1 MAQTDRKELVT
12 NDLAKGLTSAYEGLK
27 KGPSRGT
34 IIFLAVVLAV
44 VLLSILGYWWRASSR
59 TTESKRWQ
67 VFDGAV
73 FPSEI
78 VDSLEEKDL
87 QGSNQLTALRFQNA
101 RMKLSE
107 GVREMGD
114 PSTRKKG
121 REKVGEARD
130 TYVELSK
137 KSTSLSPVLNQE
149 ALWGAAKAYEAL
161 GHSDDLDEAIKLY
174 EKLRKEYPSS
184 AMGKDAKKQLQR
196 LNDKETR
203 QKIIEL
209 TKQLDEAK

>member
-34 IIFLAVVLAV
+34 IIGLAVLLAI
-44 VLLSILGYWWRASSR
+44 VLLCILGRWYWVSSN

-67 VFDGAV
+67 TVDGAV

-78 VDSLEEKDL
+78 VSSLDEKDL
-87 QGSNQLTALRFQNA
+87 EGTSQLTALRYQTA
-101 RMKLSE
+101 RMKLAE
-107 GVREMGD
+107 GVRELGD
-114 PSTRKKG
+114 SSTRKKG
-121 REKVGEARD
+121 REKIAEAKTIYED
-130 TYVELSK
+130 LSK
-137 KSTSLSPVLNQE
+137 KSSSLSPVLHQE

-161 GHSDDLDEAIKLY
+161 GRSDDLDEAIKLY

-184 AMGKDAKKQLQR
+184 ALGRDAKKQLQR

-203 QKIIEL
+203 QKIVEL
-209 TKQLDEAK
+209 TRQLDEAK